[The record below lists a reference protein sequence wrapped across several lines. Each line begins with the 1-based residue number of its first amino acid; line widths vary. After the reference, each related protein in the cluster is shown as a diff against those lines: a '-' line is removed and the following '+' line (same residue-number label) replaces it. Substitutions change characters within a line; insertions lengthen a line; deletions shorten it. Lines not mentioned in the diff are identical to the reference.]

1 MTRYPRFP
9 AVFVFLLL
17 AAPLSFAQAP
27 PSPPAPPPP
36 AWSGTLGAGL
46 ALTSGNSETSSLNL
60 AFKAEHAPKNSV
72 VFKAEGLYIRGSS
85 EGALT
90 ADNAALAAKLERKFS
105 DRGYAFL
112 QTQYLRDSFKA
123 IDYFIAPT
131 LGVGYKVVNTER
143 ATLSADASLG
153 PSWEKNPGLDAKS
166 ELAVAFGQKATY
178 ALSKTA
184 TFSQGFAAT
193 LVGSD
198 WADSL
203 YRFTAGIAA
212 SLTGRTQIKVEVVDV
227 YKNKPPTPAVKKNDV
242 STLVSVLY
250 KF

>member
-1 MTRYPRFP
+1 MTRFIPCLT
-9 AVFVFLLL
+9 VFVFVLL
-17 AAPLSFAQAP
+17 AAPGSFAQVP
-27 PSPPAPPPP
+27 QTPPAPPPP

-60 AFKAEHAPKNSV
+60 AFKAEHDPKNSV
-72 VFKAEGLYIRGSS
+72 IFKAEGLYIRGAS
-85 EGALT
+85 EGELT
-90 ADNAALAAKLERKFS
+90 ADNAALAAKLERRFS

-131 LGVGYKVVNTER
+131 LGVGYRLVHTER
-143 ATLSADASLG
+143 ATLSTDASLG
-153 PSWEKNPGLDAKS
+153 PSWEKNPGREVKS
-166 ELAVAFGQKATY
+166 ELVVAFGQKSTY

-184 TFSQGFAAT
+184 TFSQGVSAT

-203 YRFTAGIAA
+203 YRFNAGIAA
-212 SLTGRTQIKVEVVDV
+212 SLTGRTHVKVEVVDV

-250 KF
+250 RF